1 MIYFVIISLCSSTN
15 LWKEIENRFFT
26 QGPKV
31 VNEDSVHLFL
41 ATLDSQSHSSFRN
54 TGNFYSDNLDI
65 YLSLFI
71 KISKDSKSF
80 ESIDNLADFRI
91 FDIEIEN
98 YLKMQIL
105 RNVVINTQ

>member
-26 QGPKV
+26 QGPKT
-31 VNEDSVHLFL
+31 VNEDSGHPFL

-54 TGNFYSDNLDI
+54 TGNYGNFYSYNSDN

-71 KISKDSKSF
+71 KILKD
-80 ESIDNLADFRI
+80 NP
-91 FDIEIEN
+91 
-98 YLKMQIL
+98 
-105 RNVVINTQ
+105 